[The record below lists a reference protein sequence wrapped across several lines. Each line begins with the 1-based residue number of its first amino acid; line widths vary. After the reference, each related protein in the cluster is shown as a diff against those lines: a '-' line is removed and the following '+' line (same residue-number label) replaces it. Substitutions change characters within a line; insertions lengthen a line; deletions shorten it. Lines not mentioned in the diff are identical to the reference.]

1 MKQRILTLAALA
13 CMLLTLAACGGGE
26 QTADP
31 GTTAQAAQ
39 PSPAAC
45 WSSSA
50 STATPAGVAMRTAGR
65 VSPVSSRAA
74 APAAAAAA
82 QVPVV

>member
-1 MKQRILTLAALA
+1 MT
-13 CMLLTLAACGGGE
+13 M
-26 QTADP
+26 P
-31 GTTAQAAQ
+31 GVSVRSTRAKISAPSVTSGSSPPSLRTAQAAQ

-45 WSSSA
+45 RSSSA